1 MNISLRHLTQTLWA
15 LLILLGISLTMPLNS
30 MAEIKLQHFENN
42 GLSFQYPS
50 DLHAMKRASTKQIQ
64 EMLNQQ
70 LRGMGNKQV
79 SVVALDVLL
88 NLPAFRVMIAKERFT
103 KEPSSSYLIEERKFF
118 LTEAQKRGMVKSYGD
133 INEIMIGTYAA
144 IEFRD
149 LDKGAQGYGSRVRV
163 LCGKDTW
170 NFTFSGNSRE
180 SYAQHQGHITQIL
193 NSVVLPK
200 SC

>member
-1 MNISLRHLTQTLWA
+1 MKASHQRHRTLWVPV
-15 LLILLGISLTMPLNS
+15 ILLGIFFTMTLNG
-30 MAEIKLQHFENN
+30 MAENKLQQFENS

-50 DLHAMKRASTKQIQ
+50 DLHAMKLASTKQIQ

-70 LRGMGNKQV
+70 LRGMGNTQI

-88 NLPAFRVMIAKERFT
+88 NLPAFRVMIAKERFI
-103 KEPSSSYLIEERKFF
+103 KEPTPSYLIEERKHF
-118 LTEAQKRGMVKSYGD
+118 LDEAQKRGMVKSYGD
-133 INEIMIGTYAA
+133 INEIQVGTYAA

-149 LDKGAQGYGSRVRV
+149 LDKGAQGYGSRIRV

-170 NFTFSGNSRE
+170 NFTFSGNSRK
-180 SYAQHQGHITQIL
+180 SYEQYQGHIPQLL

-200 SC
+200 TC